1 MSPGAIAGTVI
12 GVVAGLLLCALIARI
27 ALKRR
32 RNRGNHKLSEDLDG
46 EVEVDAE
53 ATPYIAPG
61 GSSSPC
67 SVQGGTPTAGKP
79 PRPPLGEPRHIVH
92 HEEDAGAYEAET
104 ENVVVSVLP
113 PVYRE
118 EWNGSLGESSN
129 TVGFPR
135 FGQPA
140 DQAARE
146 TGAPADGA
154 AYITQEEIKYLG
166 PPVTTQT
173 ATAPS
178 LDSQSAPGITPE
190 EIKYLGRPF
199 STTGPHT

>member
-12 GVVAGLLLCALIARI
+12 GVLAGVLLCALIAWI
-27 ALKRR
+27 VLKRR

-46 EVEVDAE
+46 EVEDDAE

-61 GSSSPC
+61 GSSNPS

-92 HEEDAGAYEAET
+92 HEEDAGAYEVEA

-118 EWNGSLGESSN
+118 EWNDSLGESSN
-129 TVGFPR
+129 TVGLSR
-135 FGQPA
+135 RGQPA
-140 DQAARE
+140 EQAARE
-146 TGAPADGA
+146 TGASANGA
-154 AYITQEEIKYLG
+154 AHITQEEIKYLG
-166 PPVTTQT
+166 PPVTTQS

-178 LDSQSAPGITPE
+178 IDSQSVPGITPE

-199 STTGPHT
+199 STTRPHT